1 MIIRIVLDVYLNEE
15 DDVMTADEA
24 KEATREAIL
33 ELTGDNLVVDEI
45 FNNEGLT
52 GPDGIRVVAS
62 EIAAHEV
69 EKPV

>member
-1 MIIRIVLDVYLNEE
+1 
-15 DDVMTADEA
+15 MTADEA

-52 GPDGIRVVAS
+52 GPDDIRVVAS

-69 EKPV
+69 ERLA

>member
-1 MIIRIVLDVYLNEE
+1 MIIRIVLDVDLNEE

-52 GPDGIRVVAS
+52 GPDDIRVVAS
-62 EIAAHEV
+62 EIAAHQV
-69 EKPV
+69 ERPV